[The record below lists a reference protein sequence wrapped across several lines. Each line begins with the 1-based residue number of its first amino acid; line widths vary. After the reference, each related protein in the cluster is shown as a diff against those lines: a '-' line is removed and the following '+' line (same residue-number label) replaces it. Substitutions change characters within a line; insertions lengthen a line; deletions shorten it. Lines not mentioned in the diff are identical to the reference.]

1 MLWQKQPFFR
11 ASIIN
16 CKSTRSLL
24 YFLSPEKWPSS
35 NPRSF
40 FKTPLVSANQHEQKS
55 TSACTQF
62 SLWITCQSMT
72 GFLPTPTNLFSLP
85 AKYFA
90 RCLVPCSNLDI
101 KGHCNQGCYNLQHL
115 LQLSMLSG
123 PLLLWVHLAAV
134 EKVHP

>member
-24 YFLSPEKWPSS
+24 YFLSPEKWASS
-35 NPRSF
+35 NPRNF
-40 FKTPLVSANQHEQKS
+40 FKTPLVSANQHEQKYI
-55 TSACTQF
+55 CMYP
-62 SLWITCQSMT
+62 I
-72 GFLPTPTNLFSLP
+72 LPPDHVLVHDRFPTNPYQPISLP
-85 AKYFA
+85 AKYLA